1 MMWGKCFSFLDAF
14 FFCWTLKKRL
24 NSCYKD
30 ADDKLLSAYGNDV
43 CPHSGFVPFCMHCEN
58 INQPENMVGITCFHL
73 CHSRINSLV
82 FKWEDKSSQNS
93 FYHICK
99 SCSDTFQQHLCN
111 VTCGNRVIL
120 VIRSHSRSHFQI
132 WHFIINQIWFCFS
145 LPFLSIFIPSSVKLY
160 SLVSAFMLYCSY
172 LRPSWILFNYLTVQT
187 I

>member
-1 MMWGKCFSFLDAF
+1 MWGKCFSFLAAF
-14 FFCWTLKKRL
+14 FFCWTLKKCL

-43 CPHSGFVPFCMHCEN
+43 CPHRGFW
-58 INQPENMVGITCFHL
+58 IPEYMVGITCFHL
-73 CHSRINSLV
+73 CHSRLTLWSS
-82 FKWEDKSSQNS
+82 KWEDTSSQNS

-99 SCSDTFQQHLCN
+99 SCSDTFQQHFCN

-145 LPFLSIFIPSSVKLY
+145 LPFLSIFIPSSIKLY
-160 SLVSAFMLYCSY
+160 SLSIYAL
-172 LRPSWILFNYLTVQT
+172 L
-187 I
+187 